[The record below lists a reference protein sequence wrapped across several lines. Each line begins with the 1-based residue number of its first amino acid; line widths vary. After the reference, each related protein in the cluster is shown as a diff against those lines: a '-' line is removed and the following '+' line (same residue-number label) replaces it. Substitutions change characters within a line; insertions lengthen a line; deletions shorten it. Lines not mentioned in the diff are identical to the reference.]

1 MPENENLLKKRIVEL
16 GERSYR
22 NNQYL
27 FTSFLSPAEL
37 SDCAQVLEKNRIS
50 YQSFGGTELAERE
63 VIRFGSVEEFGW
75 GCRTK

>member
-37 SDCAQVLEKNRIS
+37 SGEK
-50 YQSFGGTELAERE
+50 
-63 VIRFGSVEEFGW
+63 
-75 GCRTK
+75 